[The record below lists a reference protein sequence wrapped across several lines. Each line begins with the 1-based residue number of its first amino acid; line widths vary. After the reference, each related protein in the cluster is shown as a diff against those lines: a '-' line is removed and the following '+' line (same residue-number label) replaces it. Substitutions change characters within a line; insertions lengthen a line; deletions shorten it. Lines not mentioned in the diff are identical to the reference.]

1 MLPNALAA
9 ISEAQSAS
17 LMSLLAG
24 DWRGGVTLF
33 KKAFL

>member
-9 ISEAQSAS
+9 ISEAQSES

-24 DWRGGVTLF
+24 DWGGGDPF